1 MSNPSLDI
9 LAIAAHR
16 DDVEQTCG
24 GTLLKM
30 AQRGRRTGIL
40 DLTQGEMGTR
50 GSAEERAAEAA
61 EAARILQVSWRQAL
75 DIPDGRVENTWANR
89 LKVARVIREQRPRVV
104 ILPYW
109 QGRHPDHYTA
119 SVLGY
124 EACFLAGL
132 SKLGNAGVRSPES
145 GVSGK
150 PGCGSREAGS
160 GRLGAKGTDLPARR
174 ASRSQSEFSRMPSEP
189 SVEAH
194 GFSGGKFEA
203 DEEAAL
209 AAVGALAPH
218 RPFKIIYAT
227 LYYDIRPTF
236 VVDITEQ
243 FEARLQS
250 IYAYKSQFTDQA
262 AGAGDFPAHAEI
274 RERVATMAGFYGL
287 LAGVKYAEPF
297 LQKEVGLVEDL
308 VEIPVKSI

>member
-1 MSNPSLDI
+1 MSTAALDV

-50 GSAEERAAEAA
+50 GTAEDRAREAA
-61 EAARILQVSWRQAL
+61 EAARILQVSFRRAL
-75 DIPDGRVENTWANR
+75 EIPDGRVENTWENR
-89 LKVARVIREQRPRVV
+89 LKIARVLREQRPRVV

-109 QGRHPDHYTA
+109 QGRHPDHYTC
-119 SVLGY
+119 SILGY

-132 SKLGNAGVRSPES
+132 SKLQLQEESRQQSGS
-145 GVSGK
+145 GVETA
-150 PGCGSREAGS
+150 P
-160 GRLGAKGTDLPARR
+160 R
-174 ASRSQSEFSRMPSEP
+174 ASWPSQ
-189 SVEAH
+189 
-194 GFSGGKFEA
+194 
-203 DEEAAL
+203 
-209 AAVGALAPH
+209 PH
-218 RPFKIIYAT
+218 RPFKIIYAS

-243 FEARLQS
+243 FEARLES
-250 IYAYKSQFTDQA
+250 IYAYKSQFTDQQ
-262 AGAGDFPAHAEI
+262 AGSGDFPAHAEI
-274 RERVATMAGFYGL
+274 RERVATMARYYGM

-297 LQKEVGLVEDL
+297 LQKEVGLVED
-308 VEIPVKSI
+308 VTMIPVKSI

>member
-1 MSNPSLDI
+1 MSTPPLDI

-30 AQRGRRTGIL
+30 AQRGYRTGIL

-50 GSAEERAAEAA
+50 GSAEDRAWEAA
-61 EAARILQVSWRQAL
+61 EAAKILSVSWRQAL
-75 DIPDGRVENTWANR
+75 DIPDGRVENTWENR

-119 SVLGY
+119 SILGY

-132 SKLGNAGVRSPES
+132 SKLDSSAGVS
-145 GVSGK
+145 
-150 PGCGSREAGS
+150 
-160 GRLGAKGTDLPARR
+160 PARR
-174 ASRSQSEFSRMPSEP
+174 QDA
-189 SVEAH
+189 
-194 GFSGGKFEA
+194 
-203 DEEAAL
+203 
-209 AAVGALAPH
+209 GATAH

-227 LYYDIRPTF
+227 LYFDVRPTF

-243 FEARLQS
+243 FEARFQS
-250 IYAYKSQFTDQA
+250 LMAYKTQFSDQED
-262 AGAGDFPAHAEI
+262 GKDIFPAQAEI
-274 RERVATMAGFYGL
+274 RSRIEAMARFYGL
-287 LAGVKYAEPF
+287 MAGVTFAEPF
-297 LQKEVGLVEDL
+297 LQKEVGLVED
-308 VEIPVKSI
+308 VTAIPVKSI